1 MTKQMSIFIFYRT
14 PFRGGFGLLR
24 RRGFGK
30 DLEEVSEGKK
40 RKTKKNLG
48 PVPTSQIQFMP

>member
-1 MTKQMSIFIFYRT
+1 VVLVFC
-14 PFRGGFGLLR
+14 GGEGLK
-24 RRGFGK
+24 K

>member
-1 MTKQMSIFIFYRT
+1 MSIFIFYRT

-30 DLEEVSEGKK
+30 NLEEVSEGKK